1 MKNQNTN
8 LLVLTTAVLLSTTTL
23 AFLVDSHSG
32 KQVNFH
38 FPFTSNALAFNHC
51 RRQQKVSDSPELE
64 GHVLVRFNAKKHAD
78 IDLSLSANDRSIY
91 FAAIDEPVDI
101 LLSQLDVWSE
111 SKDKTDVLARFSKE
125 QYDIFKHAMI
135 QKSVLPGL
143 GQDWELVDAD
153 LRESVRQESAIV
165 NAQESISLGHCLIG
179 TRSADL
185 INKQVKPSRVD
196 FTTWFGNYHPH
207 EAIKEFYMQ
216 LAEDYEDLVTFIPS
230 IGITA
235 EGRDIFA
242 VKITAREEDGS
253 IREKPQIWWQGL

>member
-1 MKNQNTN
+1 M
-8 LLVLTTAVLLSTTTL
+8 
-23 AFLVDSHSG
+23 
-32 KQVNFH
+32 
-38 FPFTSNALAFNHC
+38 
-51 RRQQKVSDSPELE
+51 
-64 GHVLVRFNAKKHAD
+64 
-78 IDLSLSANDRSIY
+78 
-91 FAAIDEPVDI
+91 
-101 LLSQLDVWSE
+101 
-111 SKDKTDVLARFSKE
+111 
-125 QYDIFKHAMI
+125 
-135 QKSVLPGL
+135 

-196 FTTWFGNYHPH
+196 LNTWFGNYHPH

-253 IREKPQIWWQGL
+253 IREKPQIWWQSL